1 MAMTEPILAVEQV
14 TKRFVK
20 DGKTT
25 EVLGQISFTVGRG
38 EFVALVGPSGCGKT
52 TLLRI
57 IAGLVAP
64 SSGVVR
70 VNGRVVSGPGPDRA
84 MVFQQDSLFPWRTVL
99 QNVRFG
105 LEVRGVG
112 RREADEVC
120 LRLLERVG
128 LKGFDRYYP
137 HEISGGMRQRVNLA
151 RALAVDPEILLMDE
165 PFAALDAQTRE
176 LMQMELLRIW
186 SDARKTVIFVTHQID
201 EACYLADRVL
211 VIASRPG
218 RIVEDIPVAIPRP
231 RPLQVKRTSEFGR
244 YVDRI
249 WGLLEKEVRQ
259 AAMTLRA
266 ED

>member
-1 MAMTEPILAVEQV
+1 VSDPILSVERV
-14 TKRFVK
+14 AKRFVK
-20 DGKTT
+20 DGKVT
-25 EVLGQISFTVGRG
+25 EVLAEVSFTVDRG

-57 IAGLVAP
+57 IAGLTPP
-64 SSGVVR
+64 SSGAVR
-70 VNGRVVSGPGPDRA
+70 VRGRAVTGPGPDRA

-105 LEVRGVG
+105 LEVRGVS
-112 RREADEVC
+112 RRQADELC
-120 LRLLERVG
+120 LKLLGRVG
-128 LKGFDRYYP
+128 LGDFAHYYP

-176 LMQMELLRIW
+176 LMQLELLRVW
-186 SDARKTVIFVTHQID
+186 ADTAKTVVFVTHQID

-211 VIASRPG
+211 VMASLPG
-218 RIVEDIPVAIPRP
+218 RIVEDIRIEIPRP
-231 RPLQVKRTSEFGR
+231 RPLRLKRTAEFGR
-244 YVDRI
+244 YVDHI

-259 AAMTLRA
+259 AALRVPSA
-266 ED
+266 E

>member
-1 MAMTEPILAVEQV
+1 MSDPILSVERV
-14 TKRFVK
+14 AKRFVK
-20 DGKTT
+20 DGKVT
-25 EVLGQISFTVGRG
+25 EVLTEITFAVGRG

-57 IAGLVAP
+57 IAGLIPP
-64 SSGVVR
+64 SSGAVR
-70 VNGRVVSGPGPDRA
+70 VGRRVVTGPGPDRA

-105 LEVRGVG
+105 LEVRGMP
-112 RREADEVC
+112 RRQADEVC
-120 LRLLERVG
+120 LKLLDRVG
-128 LKGFDRYYP
+128 LGAFAHYYP

-176 LMQMELLRIW
+176 LMQLELLRVW
-186 SDARKTVIFVTHQID
+186 ADTAKTVVFVTHQIE

-211 VIASRPG
+211 VMASRPG
-218 RIVEDIPVAIPRP
+218 RVVEDIRIEIPRP
-231 RPLQVKRTSEFGR
+231 RPLRVKRTAEFGR
-244 YVDRI
+244 YVDHI

-259 AAMTLRA
+259 AALRVPAA
-266 ED
+266 E

>member
-1 MAMTEPILAVEQV
+1 MSEPILSVERV
-14 TKRFVK
+14 TKGFVRE
-20 DGKTT
+20 GKVT
-25 EVLGQISFTVGRG
+25 EVLAEVSFTVGRG

-57 IAGLVAP
+57 IAGLVPP

-70 VNGRVVSGPGPDRA
+70 VGGRAVTGPGPDRA

-112 RREADEVC
+112 RRQADEVC
-120 LRLLERVG
+120 LKLLERVG
-128 LKGFDRYYP
+128 LRAFAHYYP

-151 RALAVDPEILLMDE
+151 RALAVDPQILLMDE

-176 LMQMELLRIW
+176 LMQLELLRVW
-186 SDARKTVIFVTHQID
+186 SDTGKTVVFVTHQVD

-211 VIASRPG
+211 VMASRPG
-218 RIVEDIPVAIPRP
+218 RIIEDIPIEIPRP
-231 RPLQVKRTSEFGR
+231 RPLQVKRTAGFGQ
-244 YVDRI
+244 YVEHI

-259 AAMTLRA
+259 AALGLPSA
-266 ED
+266 E

>member
-1 MAMTEPILAVEQV
+1 
-14 TKRFVK
+14 
-20 DGKTT
+20 
-25 EVLGQISFTVGRG
+25 
-38 EFVALVGPSGCGKT
+38 
-52 TLLRI
+52 
-57 IAGLVAP
+57 
-64 SSGVVR
+64 
-70 VNGRVVSGPGPDRA
+70 

-211 VIASRPG
+211 VMASRPG

-231 RPLQVKRTSEFGR
+231 RPLQVKRTGEFGR
-244 YVDRI
+244 YVDHI

-259 AAMTLRA
+259 AALTLRP